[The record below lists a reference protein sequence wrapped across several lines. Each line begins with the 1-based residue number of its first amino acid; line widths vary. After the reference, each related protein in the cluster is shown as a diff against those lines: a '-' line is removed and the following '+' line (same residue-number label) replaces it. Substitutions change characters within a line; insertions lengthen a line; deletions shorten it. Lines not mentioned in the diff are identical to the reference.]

1 MSGLQP
7 DINVPM
13 ENTVNEVDVNDIDE
27 EMPFELLEHAREAV
41 FETLPKISR
50 DKYIRTYK
58 IFKDWQSRHGM
69 ANVSNEL
76 ILAYFHMMA
85 TKKYKPTSLW
95 AYHSML
101 KATLR
106 TFENVDIGSFKQVS
120 AFLKSKGIGYKSK
133 KARVFTEDQIKTF
146 IDDADNLS
154 WLDVKTI
161 CIFGICGALRTDEF
175 TRITPQDVEKHGN
188 LFLVKINQTKTH
200 MPRSFTINGGFAG
213 IVQKFYDLRP
223 AGLKPTD
230 RLFCN
235 YQRGKCTKQFMGEN
249 KFSGMPRRIAEYL
262 SLPEPD

>member
-13 ENTVNEVDVNDIDE
+13 ENTFNEEDVNDIDE

-41 FETLPKISR
+41 LETLPKKSR

-69 ANVSNEL
+69 PKISNEL

-85 TKKYKPTSLW
+85 KKKYKPTSLW
-95 AYHSML
+95 AYHRML

-106 TFENVDIGSFKQVS
+106 THEDVDIGTFKQVS
-120 AFLKSKGIGYKSK
+120 AFLKSKSVGYKSK

-154 WLDVKTI
+154 WLDVKVKTER
-161 CIFGICGALRTDEF
+161 CQRNFFPNWIF
-175 TRITPQDVEKHGN
+175 
-188 LFLVKINQTKTH
+188 
-200 MPRSFTINGGFAG
+200 
-213 IVQKFYDLRP
+213 
-223 AGLKPTD
+223 
-230 RLFCN
+230 
-235 YQRGKCTKQFMGEN
+235 
-249 KFSGMPRRIAEYL
+249 
-262 SLPEPD
+262 